1 VSEEK
6 KRNYATWVAAVSTV
20 VTLSLTALNAYW
32 SNEIGKIENI
42 LKERQVSL
50 DEEKSRL
57 ARYAFVQNL
66 FDELLTKDEGKKNLN
81 INLITLALNNDEAK
95 QLFSGF
101 ATSENKDVEY
111 LGSIG
116 LSSIEIQKLVT
127 GMNDSIKNNRLASV
141 QTLISEYKNS
151 TAAINEAIKMIEP
164 KKTNAL
170 SASGRINV
178 LVFLQNTNSE
188 GWNENLVR
196 RAREVTINMQE
207 RHKKGIARVGPQ
219 TEEALII
226 LRTHLVNIESKF

>member
-1 VSEEK
+1 
-6 KRNYATWVAAVSTV
+6 
-20 VTLSLTALNAYW
+20 
-32 SNEIGKIENI
+32 

-50 DEEKSRL
+50 DEERSRL

-101 ATSENKDVEY
+101 ATSENKDVENV
-111 LGSIG
+111 GSIG
-116 LSSIEIQKLVT
+116 LSSIEIQRLVK

-141 QTLISEYKNS
+141 QTLINEYQNS
-151 TAAINEAIKMIEP
+151 TAAVNEAIKMIEP
-164 KKTNAL
+164 NKRNAL

-178 LVFLQNTNSE
+178 LVFLQNTNFE

-196 RAREVTINMQE
+196 RAREVTIKMQNQHE
-207 RHKKGIARVGPQ
+207 KGVARVGPQ
-219 TEEALII
+219 TEEALNK
-226 LRTHLVNIESKF
+226 LRKHLINIESQF